1 MNCMNIVAVS
11 APFFFGASVSASF
24 SAAAANVGR
33 RMERATDRDGR
44 AQCQSP
50 GRAAASVAVAHPFHV
65 GTPRHTYC
73 RWSADRQLLPRA
85 QLAAALRFGDDHR
98 FFFPTF
104 FFLLPRCQYVLT
116 LWGFEFCF
124 RSELETKRCY
134 KTTQNKDGSN

>member
-11 APFFFGASVSASF
+11 APFLVHQFQRLFRRRRPPSADGWKEPRTEMGGP
-24 SAAAANVGR
+24 SA
-33 RMERATDRDGR
+33 R
-44 AQCQSP
+44 AQAW
-50 GRAAASVAVAHPFHV
+50 RAAASVAVAQPLHV

-104 FFLLPRCQYVLT
+104 FFFAAVSVRPDVM
-116 LWGFEFCF
+116 GV
-124 RSELETKRCY
+124 
-134 KTTQNKDGSN
+134 